1 MKLAFRRM
9 RTVTNMYIANLAIA
23 DFILT
28 VLAMPFQFQA
38 RHVNSLKGHINETIF
53 KDLVDIL
60 ESIIYCR

>member
-38 RHVNSLKGHINETIF
+38 RHANSLKGRIF
-53 KDLVDIL
+53 IFSRDSG
-60 ESIIYCR
+60 E